1 MPQGIQTM
9 QIEFGTIGGETIFL
23 AIALVF
29 LIFLLVIRQMMKFA
43 MREQIQNFDD
53 FKRDVSKDLG
63 GIRSDLQKLH
73 DQSEASNRAKEKR
86 IENIEHN
93 LVSKEEF
100 FRENTLIRSAYDDLN
115 RYIQYVS
122 TQLEA
127 LRYLIIQKDESK

>member
-1 MPQGIQTM
+1 MQQGTQTM

-23 AIALVF
+23 AIALIF
-29 LIFLLVIRQMMKFA
+29 LIFLLVIRQMMKVA
-43 MREQIQNFDD
+43 MREQIQNFDA
-53 FKRDVSKDLG
+53 FKQDVSEDLG
-63 GIRSDLQKLH
+63 GIKTELKRLH
-73 DQSEASNRAKEKR
+73 DQSEASSRAKEKR

-127 LRYLIIQKDESK
+127 LRFLIIQKDEPK